1 VTIRAAGRLFAASLV
16 LFVLA
21 GVAAFGQTAPAAAAP
36 AATPAPARPPEDA
49 LGRTTPRGTLLAFL
63 AAARKE
69 DGELSSQYLNTRL
82 KGVEAQELARQLYVV
97 LDARLPARLTLVSD
111 APEGSRGNPLA
122 PNQDVIGTVAD
133 KSGQVPIVVE
143 RITPRGQPDPIWL
156 FSSQTLEAVPE
167 LYEEILQSRSRAL
180 LPRFLT
186 HNHVG
191 GIPLFEWLALLAGL
205 PAIFLVTGLLNRLL
219 KPVVR
224 LFWRRVLRNPNPFNR
239 DPMPRPARLLLLAV
253 ATRWLLTVLPLS
265 LLLRQFWANVAILL
279 TITSLAWLLMVLGGD
294 VETILLRR
302 LPSANTAAIALLRV
316 GRRVVDVLVVF
327 TALFAVLRHFG
338 IDPTPAL
345 AGLGVGGI
353 AVALAAQKTLENVI
367 AGASLIF
374 DQAVKVGDF
383 LKIGEIEGTVD
394 HIGLRST
401 RIRTPG
407 RTVVSVP
414 NSQIA
419 SVSLETL
426 SARDKFWFHPVVGLR
441 YETTGDQMQIVL
453 AGIRSL
459 LARHPSVEGASVRVR
474 LVRLGAS
481 SLDVEV
487 FAYVL
492 ARDWAHFL
500 ELQEGLLL
508 RITEIVAAAGAEL
521 AFPTQ
526 TIHVANAVSEA
537 GAGTAA
543 AAAAWSRNSR
553 RAPGED

>member
-1 VTIRAAGRLFAASLV
+1 
-16 LFVLA
+16 
-21 GVAAFGQTAPAAAAP
+21 
-36 AATPAPARPPEDA
+36 
-49 LGRTTPRGTLLAFL
+49 
-63 AAARKE
+63 
-69 DGELSSQYLNTRL
+69 
-82 KGVEAQELARQLYVV
+82 
-97 LDARLPARLTLVSD
+97 
-111 APEGSRGNPLA
+111 
-122 PNQDVIGTVAD
+122 VIGTVAD

-367 AGASLIF
+367 AGAVADLRSGGEGRRLPQ
-374 DQAVKVGDF
+374 DRRDRRHGRSHRPAVHPHPHARTNGRQRPQQPDREREPRNVVGARQV
-383 LKIGEIEGTVD
+383 LVPPGRGPPLRD
-394 HIGLRST
+394 HRRPDADRARRASAACWRGIHPSRARPSVSASCGSAPPRWTSKYSPTSWRATGRTSSSCRKACCSASPRSWQRPAQSSPSRRKRSTSRTRSARLGLGLR
-401 RIRTPG
+401 RGLRPG
-407 RTVVSVP
+407 
-414 NSQIA
+414 
-419 SVSLETL
+419 LETPAERQVKIDAL
-426 SARDKFWFHPVVGLR
+426 HPLFGLR
-441 YETTGDQMQIVL
+441 AQQ
-453 AGIRSL
+453 R
-459 LARHPSVEGASVRVR
+459 RP
-474 LVRLGAS
+474 
-481 SLDVEV
+481 
-487 FAYVL
+487 
-492 ARDWAHFL
+492 
-500 ELQEGLLL
+500 
-508 RITEIVAAAGAEL
+508 
-521 AFPTQ
+521 
-526 TIHVANAVSEA
+526 
-537 GAGTAA
+537 
-543 AAAAWSRNSR
+543 AWS
-553 RAPGED
+553 